1 MFEIKFISNSNTRLI
16 TKLRGLSPRIRA
28 ALSVKMT
35 KLMYML
41 ASKIAAEKLSG
52 QTLRV
57 RTGTLRSSV
66 HADPIVTAGNTIRG
80 SVSMAEGPSFYGR
93 FHETGV
99 PHSWTVMA
107 MKGRALQFLR
117 GPKTVYAQNIIHP
130 PLKQRAFA
138 RPSLLESA
146 QTIHNE
152 LQRAIDQEI
161 GRD

>member
-1 MFEIKFISNSNTRLI
+1 MFEIRFISDTHTRLI
-16 TKLRGLSPRIRA
+16 GKLRGISPRIQA
-28 ALSVKMT
+28 VLTTKITALMFQ
-35 KLMYML
+35 L
-41 ASKIAAEKLSG
+41 AGKIQAQKLSG
-52 QTLRV
+52 QVLKVQSGILR
-57 RTGTLRSSV
+57 GSV
-66 HADPIVTAGNTIRG
+66 HANPTAVAGSTIQG

-107 MKGRALQFLR
+107 TKARALQFLT

-138 RPSLLESA
+138 RPTLLESA
-146 QTIHNE
+146 QTIHDE

-161 GRD
+161 GK